1 LRRSCGG
8 GTAPFIVNFMADTD
22 DDGRISRTEFKQGCN
37 NGWVQEASA
46 AGANAATGTASPEVP
61 KE

>member
-1 LRRSCGG
+1 VAA
-8 GTAPFIVNFMADTD
+8 GTAPFIVNFKMADTD

>member
-1 LRRSCGG
+1 
-8 GTAPFIVNFMADTD
+8 MADTD